1 MVKLAALF
9 SGGKDSTYAIYV
21 MEQMGHEV
29 EVLVGIQPTNAD
41 SWMFHT
47 PNTHLLPLM
56 AEAIGKPLVT
66 GRSDGTEADD
76 LRVLS
81 DILSNLDV
89 EGVITGA
96 IASDYQWDRING
108 VCYEM
113 DLPVFSPLWR
123 KDQMMLMNDMISAGF
138 DIMIVRVSAE
148 GLGEEWLGRR
158 FGQAMLGDLVKL
170 EERYGIN
177 LSGEGG
183 EFETI
188 VLDSPL
194 HVSPIIIEEYEREV
208 DRYGGTYIIKE
219 ASLGVRG

>member
-148 GLGEEWLGRR
+148 GLGEKWLGRH

-170 EERYGIN
+170 EEGYGIN